1 MPIRYECDDARRRVV
16 VTVQGTIDPDD
27 SLAVIERQ
35 RLNDAWGYGLL
46 YDLRLMAGRL
56 TLAELRPILGRTS
69 QSRSGARRG
78 PIAILATAPLVY
90 DVACSYAALGRSTLT
105 IEVFRDAD
113 EAEQWLTAKSVSE
126 KHEHAPGRPSP
137 PARNGRNSS
146 D

>member
-35 RLNDAWGYGLL
+35 RLDDAWTYGLL
-46 YDLRLMAGRL
+46 YDLRLMTGRL
-56 TLAELRPILGRTS
+56 TLLELRPILGRAS
-69 QSRSGARRG
+69 QSRSAARRG

-105 IEVFRDAD
+105 IEVFRDSD
-113 EAEQWLTAKSVSE
+113 EAEQWLTAKQ
-126 KHEHAPGRPSP
+126 
-137 PARNGRNSS
+137 NG
-146 D
+146 

>member
-27 SLAVIERQ
+27 SLAIIERQ
-35 RLNDAWGYGLL
+35 RLDDTWSYGLL

-56 TLAELRPILGRTS
+56 TLAELRPILGRAS
-69 QSRSGARRG
+69 QSRSAARRG

-105 IEVFRDAD
+105 IEVFRDPD
-113 EAEQWLTAKSVSE
+113 EAEQWLVAKL
-126 KHEHAPGRPSP
+126 
-137 PARNGRNSS
+137 NL
-146 D
+146 